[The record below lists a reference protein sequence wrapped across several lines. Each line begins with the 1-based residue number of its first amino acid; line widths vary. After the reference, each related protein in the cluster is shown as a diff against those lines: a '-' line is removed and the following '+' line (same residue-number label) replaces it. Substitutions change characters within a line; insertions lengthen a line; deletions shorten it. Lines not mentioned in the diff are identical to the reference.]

1 MMYGFGDVD
10 TPLPE
15 TVALVEVRYAAA
27 AQRAS
32 HCARRSRKSCVQE
45 MVCDY
50 VSGLVTSATER
61 ANLRHGK
68 TTVDDVVAV
77 VSKDP
82 ARSQRARELLNANE
96 ELRRAQK
103 MIETDEKRLEK
114 MG

>member
-1 MMYGFGDVD
+1 
-10 TPLPE
+10 
-15 TVALVEVRYAAA
+15 
-27 AQRAS
+27 
-32 HCARRSRKSCVQE
+32 

-82 ARSQRARELLNANE
+82 ARAQRARELLNANE